1 LDRPRNET
9 GLTRLEEGVFVPK
22 SLPVACALQL
32 LVSTAYSQDQT
43 RSHTIQW
50 WEVTAVVGTVALT
63 SLADHGVNVWIQDHR
78 SASSDKLAAAF
89 RTGGQPLFVF
99 GTSGGILLAGVISG
113 HDELRRS
120 GERALASVVLAGIAT
135 AGIKLS
141 TGRLRP
147 DQTDDPFIF
156 KPFSG
161 NDAFPSG
168 HATLAFAL
176 ATSLSDEI
184 HKPWVS
190 ALLYTGAT
198 GTAWSR
204 LNDERHWL
212 SDVLMGGAIG
222 ITGAKVIEGRWRLFG
237 LGPPKFLADP
247 SGARLMWRYRF

>member
-1 LDRPRNET
+1 M
-9 GLTRLEEGVFVPK
+9 GLTRLEDAVFVPR
-22 SLPVACALQL
+22 SLPVACVMQL
-32 LVSTAYSQDQT
+32 LASMAYSQDST
-43 RSHTIQW
+43 PAHTIRW
-50 WEVTAVVGTVALT
+50 WEVTAVVGTVALA
-63 SLADHGVNVWIQDHR
+63 SVADHGVNVWIQDQR
-78 SASSDKLAAAF
+78 SAQSDKLAAAF

-99 GTSGGILLAGVISG
+99 GVSGGILLAGVVSG
-113 HDELRRS
+113 HDALRRS
-120 GERALASVVLAGIAT
+120 GERVLTSVAVAGITT

-176 ATSLSDEI
+176 ATSLSEEL
-184 HKPWVS
+184 HNPWVS
-190 ALLYTGAT
+190 AILYTGAA

-204 LNDERHWL
+204 LNDQRHWL
-212 SDVLMGGAIG
+212 SDVLMGSAIG
-222 ITGAKVIEGRWRLFG
+222 ITGAKIMEGRWRLFG

-247 SGARLMWRYRF
+247 SGARLMWRYQF